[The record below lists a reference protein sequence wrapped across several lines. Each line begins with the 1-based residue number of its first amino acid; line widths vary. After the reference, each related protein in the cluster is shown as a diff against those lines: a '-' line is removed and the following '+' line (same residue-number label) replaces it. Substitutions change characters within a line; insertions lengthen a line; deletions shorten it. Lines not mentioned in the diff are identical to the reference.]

1 MRHPEGTEH
10 VTPDRHPRPDR
21 VGAFLRLARI
31 DHDARDAGKSA
42 AVVPLDDL
50 ESVLKFPD
58 DQQLAHLLKMRG
70 VHWCPNSS

>member
-1 MRHPEGTEH
+1 MGDPEATGH
-10 VTPDRHPRPDR
+10 VTSDRHPRPDR
-21 VGAFLRLARI
+21 VGAFLRLAQI

-58 DQQLAHLLKMRG
+58 DQQLAQLLRQRG